1 MGRHPALA
9 LMAALLL
16 AAPGVRAAGEQV
28 LADRQWENPA
38 TIEAAAARPA
48 LHNTVATFLATDDAW
63 VRVAHAGGARGSA
76 WAHEV
81 RNWLIALGIPGARIQ
96 IDPGMAERAHLR
108 LAVHQRGD
116 RL

>member
-1 MGRHPALA
+1 MARHPALA
-9 LMAALLL
+9 LMAGLLL
-16 AAPGVRAAGEQV
+16 AASAAGAAEEQV
-28 LADRQWENPA
+28 LAERQWQDPA

-48 LHNTVATFLATDDAW
+48 LHQTVATYLATDDAW

-81 RNWLIALGIPGARIQ
+81 RNWLIALGVPGARIQ

>member
-1 MGRHPALA
+1 MIAAALA
-9 LMAALLL
+9 L
-16 AAPGVRAAGEQV
+16 AAPAAWAAEPRVLQRSDGVPETA
-28 LADRQWENPA
+28 
-38 TIEAAAARPA
+38 EAAAQRPA
-48 LHNTVATFLATDDAW
+48 LMETVQAYLAKETA
-63 VRVAHAGGARGSA
+63 VLHIAHPGGASGSA

-81 RNWLIALGIPGARIQ
+81 RNWLVALGVPGARIQ